1 LVLWRL
7 SKNIIGYPWKIQ
19 KSTLWGK
26 ILPTPM
32 TEYVPEE
39 AARRA
44 GVDCGPERED
54 FSDSGMGVERMF
66 SRGVTRRF
74 F

>member
-1 LVLWRL
+1 
-7 SKNIIGYPWKIQ
+7 
-19 KSTLWGK
+19 
-26 ILPTPM
+26 M